1 MRPNHNNAEFSKHRS
16 QIFRLRV
23 LNSRFRGLWS
33 DYIDILEELE
43 SQCSTKKGRDALRD
57 LKISLEQEIEEILS

>member
-1 MRPNHNNAEFSKHRS
+1 MRPNHINAEFSKHRS

-23 LNSRFRGLWS
+23 LNSQFRGLWS

-43 SQCSTKKGRDALRD
+43 SQYSTKKGRDVLMD
-57 LKISLEQEIEEILS
+57 LKVSLEQEIEEILN

>member
-1 MRPNHNNAEFSKHRS
+1 MRPNQISAEFSKHRG

-23 LNSRFRGLWS
+23 LNSRFRSLWS

-57 LKISLEQEIEEILS
+57 LKISLEQEIEEILN